1 MEQAGLVEVT
11 KQKNKVSVSVEVIAI
26 TKFIENLVSNNNK
39 KTRITNPHLYIVNLY
54 CKMPSGKMQRK
65 NFASHS

>member
-39 KTRITNPHLYIVNLY
+39 KNSYNKSTSLY
-54 CKMPSGKMQRK
+54 CKSIL
-65 NFASHS
+65 